1 MKRHI
6 GSLILAVA
14 LIPLAGNAQF
24 YNGGTFNNA
33 NQHTGA
39 SPRPQNS
46 QPANGGVNQAAQN
59 LLDAAA
65 RLKNEA
71 AQSALQR
78 QSNDNLNRAL
88 LSSANQQAY
97 ANQLSQANGDRA
109 KELEAKIQ
117 YLNNQI
123 GQIGL
128 TGNGSDSDIYRIAI
142 LSDQANKLRSELNAL
157 PNPERDRQQRA
168 LQAQQQAQQKAAQQ
182 QLEAEQKALKQQQ
195 AADLKQIKIE
205 QGIIKD
211 AFAKAQKSASDRL
224 EDELSA
230 AEQRGYWARASN
242 RIWDNNSKDPW
253 ADFRRKLEA
262 FETSADGGFSDADRE
277 RYSNTPSY
285 QSQRPVVLDNGR
297 ITTREEQ
304 TRIGDEEYLRL
315 IKSKNAK
322 H

>member
-1 MKRHI
+1 MKQYFIYMLSFFWLSINAH
-6 GSLILAVA
+6 VA
-14 LIPLAGNAQF
+14 AEPHCPHGYPLNHTCPQCAG
-24 YNGGTFNNA
+24 
-33 NQHTGA
+33 
-39 SPRPQNS
+39 RS

-78 QSNDNLNRAL
+78 QSNDNSNRAL
-88 LSSANQQAY
+88 LSSASQQQY
-97 ANQLSQANGDRA
+97 ANQLAQANGDRA

-117 YLNNQI
+117 YLNNLATEAALSGDPRDATIRMAQLY
-123 GQIGL
+123 GQA
-128 TGNGSDSDIYRIAI
+128 DSLKA
-142 LSDQANKLRSELNAL
+142 ELNAL

-211 AFAKAQKSASDRL
+211 SFAKAQKNASDRL

-262 FETSADGGFSDADRE
+262 FETSYLEGGTEGADRE
-277 RYSNTPSY
+277 RNFNTPSY

-297 ITTREEQ
+297 ITTRAEQ

-322 H
+322 Y